1 METQP
6 YLPRPG
12 DFFLTQITGFGGFLI
27 RIAQALSGDASRY
40 THAGIVLDDYTV
52 VQAMPGGATIVPL
65 EEIMGKQPLAFS
77 YYDLDDETRQTIS
90 DLGRSFEGVPYN
102 FLDYLT
108 LGLLALGIRPKRLRK
123 YVHSSKHAICSQLV
137 DRVYN
142 LADVQLFDD
151 GRDSGDVTP
160 GDLAH
165 VGTIHHVTTGPKR
178 LNNPKIVPF

>member
-1 METQP
+1 MDDFIP
-6 YLPRPG
+6 KPG

-27 RIAQALSGDASRY
+27 RMAQAISGDASRY
-40 THAGIVLDDYTV
+40 THAGIVLDDGTV

-65 EEIMGKQPLAFS
+65 DEITAKRPLAFS
-77 YYDLDDETRQTIS
+77 SYDLDDETRQVIS
-90 DLGRSFEGVPYN
+90 DVARSFRGTPYN
-102 FLDYLT
+102 FLDYLV
-108 LGLLALGIRPKRLRK
+108 LGLLALGIKPPRLRK
-123 YVHSSKHAICSQLV
+123 FVHSSKHLICSQLV

-165 VGTIHHVTTGPKR
+165 VGTIHHVTPGPKVLGR
-178 LNNPKIVPF
+178 PKIIPLT